1 MGPKATKAWKDRE
14 EETQLEAGGM
24 MVGYNGG
31 MHGSSTA
38 TVCMQAIEAPEAD
51 SRVSGINTK
60 TLSLF

>member
-1 MGPKATKAWKDRE
+1 
-14 EETQLEAGGM
+14 M